1 MRLRSFRV
9 CGFRC
14 IKDSGWIEV
23 RNLVALVGRNESGKT
38 ALLQSLLLLNKDTKI
53 QPEDLTDG
61 LEPDQFE
68 ENEFPNVI
76 DAKFVFSDQEK
87 DEIKKAFPEFP
98 ALAEINIYRSH
109 DDAKPQYGQLSQEL
123 PDVVSINTETV
134 AAIKP
139 HIEAA
144 KQLLAAPTADLALST
159 SKLQGTD
166 SQKLDALKKGLKSLS
181 ELQTK
186 PNLKL
191 QEDVTSGLTW
201 LLSLEGLIPAT
212 LTIIQTLSDGLNSLH
227 KKERGEEAFFNFI
240 EAKFHPSFVYFSSYK
255 AIHGNVRLSDYTTD
269 VADGTTL
276 KLDTGE
282 SLDRKETVDNL
293 FYLADLDPKKLS
305 DVAPSPTKRSKYLG
319 DCARNLTKEI
329 QRGWIGEGA
338 KIECD
343 LDYSDDILT
352 VKIINVNDDGTR
364 SNQQLLQRRSEGFRW
379 QFSFQV
385 NFKAETKK
393 SALKEAIILLDEPGL
408 HLHPAQQEGLLKIIQ
423 ELANDNQIIYTTHS
437 PFMIFDYTAGSLLLV
452 EIDRATKL
460 SKVTSEFWNGS
471 TDALLPV
478 LHSLGAKFVR
488 GLTEK
493 SDFAQLLPP
502 VLVVEGTTDYKYI
515 KAVNYLFKLQQVD
528 GTADRN
534 VLDLDIIPANGSSAI
549 RPTALFHQRLGHRVI
564 ALFDKE
570 PDAEKQAEELKKEGF
585 PAENIVFIPVADHK
599 SEADIEDLFPEGD
612 YLKHLNEFYKNTLL
626 HARYQILGK
635 DDLKKVRNSDVKL
648 IRTVLAVEAAWK
660 VKGTPQWGTFSKAD
674 VCDKICTDIL
684 QNKSLTENPL
694 KAFNDLFGHI
704 RKALGLSVFEITSPK
719 DKAK

>member
-14 IKDSGWIEV
+14 IKDSGWIKV
-23 RNLVALVGRNESGKT
+23 KDLVALVGRNESGKT
-38 ALLQSLLLLNKDTKI
+38 ALLQSLMLLNKDAEI
-53 QPEDLTDG
+53 QQEDLTDG

-68 ENEFPNVI
+68 NGQFSNVI
-76 DAKFVFSDQEK
+76 EAKFVFSDQEQE
-87 DEIKKAFPEFP
+87 EIKRSFPEFP
-98 ALAEINIYRSH
+98 SLTGIHIYRSR
-109 DDAKPQYGQLSQEL
+109 DDEKPKYGQLSQEL
-123 PDVVSINTETV
+123 PEIVSINAETA

-144 KQLLAAPTADLALST
+144 KQLLTAPSADLTQAT
-159 SKLQGTD
+159 SGLQKPD
-166 SQKLDALKKGLKSLS
+166 NQKLAALKKGLDDLS
-181 ELQTK
+181 EMQTN

-191 QEDVTSGLTW
+191 QEDVASGLTW
-201 LLSLEGLIPAT
+201 LQSLEGLLPAT
-212 LTIIQTLSDGLNSLH
+212 LTVIQTLSDGLNSLH
-227 KKERGEEAFFNFI
+227 EREKGEERFFKFI
-240 EAKFHPSFVYFSSYK
+240 EKKFYPRFVYFSSYK
-255 AIHGNVRLSDYTTD
+255 AIHGNVRLSDYTAE

-293 FYLADLDPKKLS
+293 FYLANLDPAKLAE
-305 DVAPSPTKRSKYLG
+305 VAPSPTKRSKYLG

-343 LDYSDDILT
+343 LDYSDDILA

-364 SNQQLLQRRSEGFRW
+364 SNQQYLQRRSEGFRW

-423 ELANDNQIIYTTHS
+423 ELAKDNQIIYTTHS

-452 EIDRATKL
+452 ETDRATKL

-488 GLTEK
+488 GLTEN
-493 SDFAQLLPP
+493 SEFAQLLPP

-515 KAVNYLFKLQQVD
+515 KAVNYLFKLQQAD
-528 GTADRN
+528 GVVDRN
-534 VLDLDIIPANGSSAI
+534 VLDLDIIPANGSPAI

-570 PDAEKQAEELKKEGF
+570 PDAEKLAEELKKEGF
-585 PAENIVFIPVADHK
+585 PAECIVFIPTTEHK

-612 YLKHLNEFYKNTLL
+612 YLKHLNEFYKNTLQ
-626 HARYQILGK
+626 HARYQVLIK
-635 DDLKKVRNSDVKL
+635 DDLKKARTADTNL

-660 VKGTPQWGTFSKAD
+660 IKGTPQWGKFSKAD

-684 QNKSLTENPL
+684 QNKSSYENPL
-694 KAFNDLFGHI
+694 KAFNDLFGLI
-704 RKALGLSVFEITSPK
+704 RKALGLSVVEITASK
-719 DKAK
+719 DKTK